1 MTSTK
6 EALRITEI
14 LVRTS
19 LGTARGGAWQT
30 LASLLR
36 ELLDACYFV
45 TRKSHEHGPVW
56 RRSVNPIF
64 NFVSFGVALT
74 DLVCRFPDRRHHHL
88 AIHTYPRSAFLYRL
102 LDVGR

>member
-1 MTSTK
+1 MLFTFP
-6 EALRITEI
+6 LFRPLFI
-14 LVRTS
+14 LMS
-19 LGTARGGAWQT
+19 LGTARGRPLQT
-30 LASLLR
+30 LVSLLR

-45 TRKSHEHGPVW
+45 THKSHEHGPVW

-102 LDVGR
+102 LVVGR

>member
-1 MTSTK
+1 MLTSPK
-6 EALRITEI
+6 EAPRIAFET

-19 LGTARGGAWQT
+19 VGRTRGAASQT
-30 LASLLR
+30 LVLLLR

-45 TRKSHEHGPVW
+45 TRKSHEHRPVW

-64 NFVSFGVALT
+64 NFVSFGVALA

-88 AIHTYPRSAFLYRL
+88 AIHTYPRCAFLYGL
-102 LDVGR
+102 